1 METKQVILVRT
12 DLDMSIGKVAAQCAH
27 GSLSAMRKAD
37 KNIITKWEKEG
48 EKKVVLKVSSLD
60 ELLEIKKKCD
70 ELKIPNAL
78 ISDAG
83 KTELEPGTI
92 TVLGIGPDYSDKID
106 KVTGNLKM
114 L

>member
-1 METKQVILVRT
+1 VILVRT

-27 GSLSAMRKAD
+27 GSVSAMKKAD

-48 EKKVVLKVSSLD
+48 QKKVVLKVKNLD
-60 ELLEIKKKCD
+60 ELMEMKKQCD
-70 ELKIPNAL
+70 SLGIPNAL

-83 KTELEPGTI
+83 HTELEPGTI
-92 TVLGIGPDYSDKID
+92 TVLGIGPDSIEKID
-106 KVTGNLKM
+106 KVTGKLKM